1 MQAMLAGTTYHS
13 GVFIL
18 LPAERPFSKQD
29 NPVGSIEI
37 VSWLTVFVL

>member
-1 MQAMLAGTTYHS
+1 MQAMLALTTYYP

-18 LPAERPFSKQD
+18 LPTGRPFSKQD
-29 NPVGSIEI
+29 NPIGSTEI